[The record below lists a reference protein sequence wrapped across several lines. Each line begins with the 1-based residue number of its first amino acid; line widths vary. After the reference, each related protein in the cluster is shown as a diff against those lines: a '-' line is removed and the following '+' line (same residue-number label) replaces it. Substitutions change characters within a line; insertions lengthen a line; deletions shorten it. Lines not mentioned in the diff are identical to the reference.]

1 MKNAMQFSYKGR
13 DKEGRLISGQRHAN
27 DADSLNTELLKE
39 GISVIQIS
47 LAPSKHSYWDKIQNQ
62 LKSDHL
68 DFDELAIFA
77 RQMQL
82 LHQANVPMVTAIK
95 QLATYTRS
103 ARFARVLYSV
113 TDDLEKGQPLSISMQ
128 QHVEIFSPIMISI
141 IQIGEKTGRLS
152 EAFGHIHQYLAFE
165 SDTRKQIKTI
175 FRYPLF
181 VLISIFSA
189 FIILNVFVIPTFA
202 KFYVNLD
209 VPLPWQTYILIGM
222 SNFLTHYGGYTL
234 LFFFL
239 LGCLLF
245 RYLHTTQGKYR
256 WNKYELRLPLIGNL
270 LKRVILIRFARAF
283 KIVINAGISI
293 DQGLLLIKDTL
304 SNTYV
309 TEQLAQVQEA
319 IKRGTDFTHAIVKIN
334 LLTPLEIQILSV
346 GEKNGELGPAFDY
359 IANFHSHEIEFD
371 LKRIND
377 QTGPLL
383 TGVMAILI
391 LIIALGV
398 YLPVWNM
405 VNLIK
410 I

>member
-1 MKNAMQFSYKGR
+1 MLQFSYRGR
-13 DKEGRLISGQRHAN
+13 DKEGRLRTGQRQAA

-39 GISVIQIS
+39 GISVFQIS
-47 LAPSKHSYWDKIQNQ
+47 LAQTKQNYWDKIQTKFQNDR
-62 LKSDHL
+62 LHL
-68 DFDELAIFA
+68 DELAIFA

-95 QLATYTRS
+95 QLASYTRS
-103 ARFARVLYSV
+103 QRLARALYSII
-113 TDDLEKGQPLSISMQ
+113 DDLEKGQTLSVAMQ
-128 QHVEIFSPIMISI
+128 QHVQIFSPIMVSI
-141 IQIGEKTGRLS
+141 VQIGEKTGHLS
-152 EAFGHIHQYLAFE
+152 DAFGYVHQYLEFE
-165 SDTRKQIKTI
+165 SNTRKQIKTI

-189 FIILNVFVIPTFA
+189 FIILNIFVIPTFA

-209 VPLPWQTYILIGM
+209 IPLPWQTYILINL

-234 LFFFL
+234 LLLVL
-239 LGCLLF
+239 LGAFIF
-245 RYLHTTQGKYR
+245 RYLRTAQGKYR
-256 WNKYELRLPLIGNL
+256 WHKYELRLPLIGSL

-283 KIVINAGISI
+283 KIVIHAGISI
-293 DQGLLLIKDTL
+293 DQGLLLIRDTL
-304 SNTYV
+304 TNTYV
-309 TEQLAQVQEA
+309 IDQVTQVQEA
-319 IKRGTDFTHAIVKIN
+319 IKRGMGFTNAIVKIT

-377 QTGPLL
+377 QTGPIL
-383 TGVMAILI
+383 TGIMAILI
-391 LIIALGV
+391 LIVALGV

-405 VNLIK
+405 VDLIK
-410 I
+410 T